1 MGAGRH
7 GVTGSVQLPHRHLQD
22 RLHQTARLRVQ
33 LRLLFRARLRAHL
46 RARLQARLQA
56 RARARLPAG
65 LQAKKL
71 EALVRKRCRN
81 KERGGRRTR
90 TSSVS

>member
-33 LRLLFRARLRAHL
+33 LRLLLRARLRARL
-46 RARLQARLQA
+46 RALLQARARLQARLQA
-56 RARARLPAG
+56 GLQKARLG
-65 LQAKKL
+65 
-71 EALVRKRCRN
+71 LVRKQ
-81 KERGGRRTR
+81 
-90 TSSVS
+90 

>member
-33 LRLLFRARLRAHL
+33 LRLLFRARLRAL
-46 RARLQARLQA
+46 LQARARLQARLQA
-56 RARARLPAG
+56 GLQKARLG
-65 LQAKKL
+65 
-71 EALVRKRCRN
+71 LVRKQ
-81 KERGGRRTR
+81 
-90 TSSVS
+90 

>member
-1 MGAGRH
+1 MMGAGRH
-7 GVTGSVQLPHRHLQD
+7 GPHR
-22 RLHQTARLRVQ
+22 RLHQTVRV
-33 LRLLFRARLRAHL
+33 LRLRARLRAHL

-56 RARARLPAG
+56 RARARLPARLPAG